1 MEIHDSILESLTVEP
16 GHMVLTFSEAYIH
29 QSEGRPM
36 IDAGTGWVQ
45 RAVIHIRGEIAS
57 GSFTKMPCDLVD
69 GYLELDGKELDNEIP
84 IPLSFTGD
92 VELGLTAENGE
103 TIKIRGNH
111 IALGL
116 MHEPAYVEKFPGA
129 GPAQP

>member
-1 MEIHDSILESLTVEP
+1 
-16 GHMVLTFSEAYIH
+16 
-29 QSEGRPM
+29 EGRPR

-45 RAVIHIRGEIAS
+45 RAVTHLRGEIAS
-57 GSFTKMPCDLVD
+57 GSLTKLPSDLMD
-69 GYLELDGKELDNEIP
+69 GYLELDGEQFDNEIP

-92 VELGLTAENGE
+92 VELGLTSKNGE

-116 MHEPAYVEKFPGA
+116 MHEPRYVEEFPGA
-129 GPAQP
+129 VPRQP